1 LYGNGDNADGKA
13 NGMNGKKS
21 VRTVEI
27 RDKETFPPA
36 LFHHSGKK
44 W

>member
-1 LYGNGDNADGKA
+1 LDYADGKA
-13 NGMNGKKS
+13 NGMNGEKA

-27 RDKETFPPA
+27 RDKETFYRA